1 MICGT
6 LFITIHLDYSEI
18 YIIIHSYSADLG
30 VPLLSLVIKGEN
42 LLTKPQKNC
51 LRRPTLVIVSLQLI
65 TLRLDLCSK
74 L

>member
-18 YIIIHSYSADLG
+18 YIIIHSYSTDLG

-51 LRRPTLVIVSLQLI
+51 
-65 TLRLDLCSK
+65 
-74 L
+74 